1 MLPQSQKI
9 KIKLFKHQ
17 RLSIQDMIEREKLGY
32 IKLDISD
39 NSQNNRYGSHFMKQG
54 KYKINCNISILGNDP
69 GSGKTLTMLGLIA
82 HDQELF
88 QQLVPKYTY
97 IEDSQFYY
105 NTFKE
110 NTYSDSSITVQR
122 KYYDKYINC
131 NLIIVPHG
139 GVFRQWKK
147 TILEQTKFKSK
158 FIETNRDLHNIISD
172 VSSGLSS
179 EEIIKKLSNVL
190 DKSDTEILLISSS
203 FYCKFADVY
212 KLVEK
217 YNYNGR
223 LLQEGICWH
232 RVIIDEADSI
242 RCPDMRIIRYRFA
255 WFVTAT
261 WKSLSTPRNNGFIKN
276 IFKNYPKALIH
287 KLAIQK
293 NEEYYEE
300 LFSNVVRHEYI
311 YDCLAPI
318 SYISNISNII
328 SSNVLEMI
336 NANNL
341 NGAIRE
347 LGGKI
352 GSGEE
357 ISDLLT
363 RNIKRRIQ
371 RLDYDR
377 RYIVNNN
384 FMSPE
389 IKEQRLVKID
399 EEIVRLNSQLNSIK
413 NRVTNADNEDC
424 VICQCPYVEPICLD
438 CSHIFC
444 GKCILQ
450 WIRTKRRAPC
460 PFCKKIINVKTM
472 SKISNTQSFKNK
484 VIDKKIGK
492 NETILQIIHKFPK
505 GKFIIFSN
513 HYESFESFERFLKN
527 HRNIYKRCKRLCGN
541 PNTVSNILRN
551 FENGSID
558 IILLNSQHNGAG
570 IDLPTATHVILYH
583 KLRDDLEK
591 QVIGRA
597 LRIGRP
603 KTLPLHIHK
612 LCYPNEKN

>member
-17 RLSIQDMIEREKLGY
+17 KLSIHDMIEREKLGY

-363 RNIKRRIQ
+363 RNIKRRIE

-384 FMSPE
+384 FMQLE
-389 IKEQRLVKID
+389 TKKQRLTKID
-399 EEIVRLNSQLNSIK
+399 EEILRLNSQLKSIK
-413 NRVTNADNEDC
+413 NRVTNVDNEDC

-472 SKISNTQSFKNK
+472 SKISNTRSFQNE
-484 VIDKKIGK
+484 VTDKKIGK
-492 NETILQIIHKFPK
+492 NETILQIIQKFPK

-513 HYESFESFERFLKN
+513 HYESFESFEMFLEN

-541 PNTVSNILRN
+541 PNTVSKILRN
-551 FENGSID
+551 FENGNID

>member
-1 MLPQSQKI
+1 
-9 KIKLFKHQ
+9 
-17 RLSIQDMIEREKLGY
+17 
-32 IKLDISD
+32 
-39 NSQNNRYGSHFMKQG
+39 MKQG
-54 KYKINCNISILGNDP
+54 EYKINCNISILGNDP
-69 GSGKTLTMLGLIA
+69 GSGKTLTMLGLIS

-88 QQLVPKYTY
+88 QQFVPKYTY
-97 IEDSQFYY
+97 AEDTKFYY
-105 NTFKE
+105 NKFKE
-110 NTYSDSSITVQR
+110 NTYSDSSITIQR

-158 FIETNRDLHNIISD
+158 FIETSNDLYNIISD
-172 VSSGLSS
+172 FSSSLSS
-179 EEIIKKLSNVL
+179 EEIIQKLSNVL
-190 DKSDTEILLISSS
+190 DKSETEILLISSS

-583 KLRDDLEK
+583 KLRNDLEK

>member
-1 MLPQSQKI
+1 MLPQSHKI

-17 RLSIQDMIEREKLGY
+17 KLSIHDMIEREKLGC